1 MLNLPIVE
9 KAFKYIVMAFLCFW
23 TICHARAQEPLDS
36 ELDRYE
42 EMCIVCLEL
51 RVRMNRGEQISRE
64 EAKATIDFFVATNRR
79 LKAKEAEMTAVQR
92 QRFRDVG
99 EWSERKPKAACKG
112 SSL

>member
-1 MLNLPIVE
+1 
-9 KAFKYIVMAFLCFW
+9 
-23 TICHARAQEPLDS
+23 
-36 ELDRYE
+36 
-42 EMCIVCLEL
+42 MCIVCLEL

-99 EWSERKPKAACKG
+99 EWFSTGVRQCRPDAIPVVSSCLPSRLDLASDRKAR
-112 SSL
+112 